1 MLKENEKDDSR
12 FDIVRKIR
20 KDNVNFRKNAIK
32 YFFDINDEV
41 ENNNLADGNDEEE
54 VFEIESKGTTF

>member
-1 MLKENEKDDSR
+1 MKENEKDDSR